1 MISPLNN
8 LSESELAAVLAML
21 PIVGGVIGY
30 GLARWWTRA
39 GAHEKAA
46 HLNNLADLRSKLQA
60 GGLSITDIE
69 AFEVHLLSGTRSDAA
84 AVLAAVSGDEEDGAT
99 VDLPQQYWT
108 TVAMNARAS
117 AKLASLD
124 AQLEEVLTDLGTL
137 ITGNQNEELYKT
149 QRAWRTYRTRAMSYA
164 SSEYYGGTMA
174 PLVGAAHGISLTEER
189 IAAVA
194 ADLAER
200 KQRTC

>member
-1 MISPLNN
+1 MALLGGGRGQAHTKRPRISTT
-8 LSESELAAVLAML
+8 S
-21 PIVGGVIGY
+21 PISGPNCR
-30 GLARWWTRA
+30 L
-39 GAHEKAA
+39 
-46 HLNNLADLRSKLQA
+46 

-149 QRAWRTYRTRAMSYA
+149 QRAWRTYRTRAMSYV